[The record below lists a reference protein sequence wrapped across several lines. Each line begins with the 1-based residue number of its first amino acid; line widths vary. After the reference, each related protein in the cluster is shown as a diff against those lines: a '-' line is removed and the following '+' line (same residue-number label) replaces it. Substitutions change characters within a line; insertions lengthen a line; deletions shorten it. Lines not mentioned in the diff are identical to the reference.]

1 VDKAEELQVGRAGK
15 ESFPILDRFE
25 DKVFFSLLV
34 AIASLA
40 LMTCHQKNS
49 GFTGRQVL

>member
-1 VDKAEELQVGRAGK
+1 
-15 ESFPILDRFE
+15 
-25 DKVFFSLLV
+25 LV

-49 GFTGRQVL
+49 GFTGRQVLWCNKNGED